1 MATVEGLIGKLAS
14 LIEEAGNVARLF
26 AFGVSTQ
33 TEGLNHRATAWIA
46 SANHVIVLICPDEL
60 NAYRKVIDSTIRE
73 SHESNGSDVRWY
85 MARIAAVLVQVAKD
99 ARAGLLTSL
108 ADGIRVEV
116 FDDFLE
122 HAKHYA
128 FGNKKSEAG
137 VIAGV
142 VFEDSLR
149 RLCAKRQIVEKGVN
163 LDALISALMADGTL
177 SATKAKRARAAA
189 HVRTKATHAQWDEFD
204 MRDVESAID
213 FTEEVLLLLDR

>member
-1 MATVEGLIGKLAS
+1 MATIDRIIDKLGS
-14 LIEEAGNVARLF
+14 LVTEAREIEFDADEHNDRDEHADN
-26 AFGVSTQ
+26 
-33 TEGLNHRATAWIA
+33 RALAWIT
-46 SANHVIVLICPDEL
+46 SAHNAIVLACPDSTTP
-60 NAYRKVIDSTIRE
+60 YRRTIDALITNSD
-73 SHESNGSDVRWY
+73 NGNYRWF
-85 MARIAAVLVQVAKD
+85 MARIAAVLAQVEKD
-99 ARAGLLTSL
+99 ARGGLLSSL
-108 ADGIRVEV
+108 ADGIRAEL

-128 FGNKKSEAG
+128 QSSKKSEAG

-149 RLCAKRQIVEKGVN
+149 RLCVKRQIAEKGVQ
-163 LDALISALMADGTL
+163 LDLLITALTTDGTL